1 LTLTGGR
8 PPRPQALLDAIEAES
23 LVPYRGPA
31 WRVVTD
37 GSDVLRPSRAGG
49 RWDDGTFDV
58 LYTSTDRDGALAE
71 SYFHATGAQPLP
83 PSKPVKRLFELA
95 VELDRVL
102 DLTADGKLAALGV
115 NMAAYGRL
123 SYLKRTSEY
132 PSLQQIG
139 EAAFF
144 YGYEAIL
151 VPNARWPAS
160 NVVVFTENAPPGCI
174 SIVAD
179 EIVDLIGWGR
189 ANAARGR

>member
-1 LTLTGGR
+1 
-8 PPRPQALLDAIEAES
+8 
-23 LVPYRGPA
+23 
-31 WRVVTD
+31 
-37 GSDVLRPSRAGG
+37 
-49 RWDDGTFDV
+49 V

-83 PSKPVKRLFELA
+83 PSKPAKRLFELA
-95 VELDRVL
+95 VEVDRVL

-139 EAAFF
+139 ETAFF

-151 VPNARWPAS
+151 APSARWPAS
-160 NVVVFTENAPPGCI
+160 NVVIFTEHAPPGCI
-174 SIVAD
+174 SIVAG
-179 EIVDLIGWGR
+179 EIVDLVGWGR